1 MPWDRC
7 PVATPVEE
15 TVSSVDCGNRLTAAT
30 KGIVPKTA
38 VARISI
44 AKAFLVESSSLPP
57 PITCMR
63 GSNLAFRLMLA
74 SSYPGQNNPRFASK
88 NAKPRKTRLPL
99 RKLLGDYRV
108 YSSQNLIFQALPV
121 KHLTVRFDSEPKRRE
136 SSFSGGL
143 LRFLD
148 LWEPSSFK
156 PVEGKNLFLLGGDIG
171 LGI

>member
-1 MPWDRC
+1 M
-7 PVATPVEE
+7 
-15 TVSSVDCGNRLTAAT
+15 
-30 KGIVPKTA
+30 
-38 VARISI
+38 
-44 AKAFLVESSSLPP
+44 
-57 PITCMR
+57 
-63 GSNLAFRLMLA
+63 
-74 SSYPGQNNPRFASK
+74 
-88 NAKPRKTRLPL
+88 
-99 RKLLGDYRV
+99 